1 MGYPI
6 LHSMQVY
13 FRLMLEEVVVVVIV
27 SLEITGVDQEE
38 EKEEEED
45 LQIYPILASLQEWT
59 GHHVIRDEKIISL
72 SLCIIIFYQHNTC
85 MRTFTC
91 SYRQLNSKVKN

>member
-13 FRLMLEEVVVVVIV
+13 FRLMLEEEVVVVIV

-38 EKEEEED
+38 KEEED

-59 GHHVIRDEKIISL
+59 GHHVIRDEKIIIITVTTHHYFL
-72 SLCIIIFYQHNTC
+72 ST
-85 MRTFTC
+85 
-91 SYRQLNSKVKN
+91 

>member
-13 FRLMLEEVVVVVIV
+13 FRLMLEEVVVMVIV
-27 SLEITGVDQEE
+27 SLEITEVDQEE
-38 EKEEEED
+38 GEEGEEEEEEEEEVD

-59 GHHVIRDEKIISL
+59 GHHVIRDEKNIITVTMHHYFL
-72 SLCIIIFYQHNTC
+72 ST
-85 MRTFTC
+85 
-91 SYRQLNSKVKN
+91 